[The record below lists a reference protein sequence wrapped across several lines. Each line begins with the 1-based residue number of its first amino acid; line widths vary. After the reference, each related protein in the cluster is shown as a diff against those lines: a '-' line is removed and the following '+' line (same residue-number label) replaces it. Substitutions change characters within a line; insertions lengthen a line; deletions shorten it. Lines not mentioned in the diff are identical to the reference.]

1 MLTQGEMS
9 ASEKKA
15 ALQVIRK
22 TNVFGNSK
30 SYDPIINKLEEKQHE
45 YYQRK
50 VMLIKKIKAW
60 LEHEVK
66 ENNKYTYD
74 DYNDFDDLDVY
85 LFRGRSECASGLLNQ
100 IEKWENEPSDELE
113 IVRCKNGVG
122 EWEISPLHETFD
134 TREQAEKRLKEIE
147 RRMNND

>member
-1 MLTQGEMS
+1 MKM
-9 ASEKKA
+9 EKK
-15 ALQVIRK
+15 
-22 TNVFGNSK
+22 TN
-30 SYDPIINKLEEKQHE
+30 INEFMDKLE
-45 YYQRK
+45 QRNSEAIK
-50 VMLIKKIKAW
+50 KKFELIKKIKAW